1 MYQER
6 GKDEQMR
13 AMQQMDYMTQNSQ
26 YMMYMPQQ
34 QSTQMPAVSQG
45 SSQAYMGQYTPQQ

>member
-1 MYQER
+1 MYQDR